1 MISIDLSIV
10 RNVGVNIV
18 LSSQILMLNICFYTI
33 FRFVHYFN
41 NTVLHCPPY
50 ICLLLRYFIWRNTV
64 FSVFY
69 LCNRVVFF
77 CFFFSRPFHESFKFL
92 KNCLYDFHEIFY
104 SYSTPY

>member
-1 MISIDLSIV
+1 MISINLSIV

-50 ICLLLRYFIWRNTV
+50 ICLLLDILYEGIQ
-64 FSVFY
+64 
-69 LCNRVVFF
+69 
-77 CFFFSRPFHESFKFL
+77 CFFLVFCRILFQKMDTYQP
-92 KNCLYDFHEIFY
+92 
-104 SYSTPY
+104 